1 MSARRRSPRALV
13 LAALAL
19 AALAGCSAARPPARA
34 AVTGP
39 ALVGLEESGQA
50 SWYGEPYHGRRS
62 ASGEVYDMNQMV
74 AAHRTLPF
82 GTWLL
87 VENRDNGRTVEV
99 RIIDRGPF
107 KDDRILDVSRAA
119 VVALGGT
126 GTGTFPVRTRVIAG
140 PSGSARASAV
150 PASRAAGG
158 PAPAAAP
165 GATSAPGA
173 ATAAQPSSPAAA
185 PAVAAPSAPA
195 STVAKATVPNSA
207 AAPGAY
213 SVQVGAFTEQA
224 RAEVLR
230 AALEREGRTAAVV
243 RVDGAGP
250 AYRVRVGSFASRAAA
265 EEEAR
270 RLSRAGY
277 AVIVTPP

>member
-1 MSARRRSPRALV
+1 VIARRRSPG
-13 LAALAL
+13 ALAL
-19 AALAGCSAARPPARA
+19 TALALVALAGCAPARPPARA

-39 ALVGLEESGQA
+39 ALIGIEESGQA
-50 SWYGEPYHGRRS
+50 SWYGEPYHGRRA
-62 ASGEVYDMNQMV
+62 ASGEIYDMNQMV

-82 GTWLL
+82 GTWLV

-119 VVALGGT
+119 AVALAGT
-126 GTGTFPVRTRVIAG
+126 SAGTFPVRTRVIAG
-140 PSGSARASAV
+140 PSGSARAGAAA
-150 PASRAAGG
+150 PASRAAGSG
-158 PAPAAAP
+158 APATAPEAA
-165 GATSAPGA
+165 SAPA
-173 ATAAQPSSPAAA
+173 VSSPASVPPAQPGSPAAVPTAPKATA
-185 PAVAAPSAPA
+185 PAVVAP
-195 STVAKATVPNSA
+195 
-207 AAPGAY
+207 APGAY
-213 SVQVGAFTEQA
+213 SVQVGAFSELA

-230 AALEREGRTAAVV
+230 GALQREGRAAVVV
-243 RVDGAGP
+243 RVDGMGP
-250 AYRVRVGSFASRAAA
+250 AYRVRVGSFASRTAA